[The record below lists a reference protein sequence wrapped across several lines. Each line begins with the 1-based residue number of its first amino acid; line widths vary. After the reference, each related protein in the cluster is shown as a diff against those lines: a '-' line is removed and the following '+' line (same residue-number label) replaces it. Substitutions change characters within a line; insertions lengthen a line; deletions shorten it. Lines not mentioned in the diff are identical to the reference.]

1 MNFRRSLPAIRCLLG
16 WAFGPRNVM
25 KNGGACFSL
34 PAGRKTGRASMPVIF
49 RLCPRFALRDMLP
62 VRRVPKRL
70 RTRPAVRQV
79 RYSYLV
85 RSLVGSLVVTMKT
98 AISIDDGLLQEADET
113 ARLMG
118 LSRSR
123 LFALAVGDFLQ
134 RRRREQMLLRLNEV
148 YAEGMEPAETPLL
161 KGIKAK
167 VRRAVKE
174 RW

>member
-1 MNFRRSLPAIRCLLG
+1 
-16 WAFGPRNVM
+16 
-25 KNGGACFSL
+25 
-34 PAGRKTGRASMPVIF
+34 
-49 RLCPRFALRDMLP
+49 
-62 VRRVPKRL
+62 
-70 RTRPAVRQV
+70 
-79 RYSYLV
+79 
-85 RSLVGSLVVTMKT
+85 MKT

-134 RRRREQMLLRLNEV
+134 RQRREQMLVRLNEV
-148 YAEGMEPAETPLL
+148 YAGGMEPAGTAPL

-174 RW
+174 RGGARFGRDKCTGSTLDLRPVRRRRTSIPVWLSRTIFSTGARLQPASCA